1 MSETINKK
9 INESA
14 WDSDSNGKRWEDY
27 DTILCP
33 DGEVIDMQKLLDD
46 QNRAKAAL
54 LHLQPFFAAFIGKLR
69 PVYTFRIKTQAT
81 DGVNLFINP
90 QFTAK
95 LSLTEKCFVLAHEI
109 MHCVLN
115 HLRRGKGHNP
125 QKSNIAA
132 DYECNITL
140 SDASGCMKL
149 FKQSTIKNIGGYIDS
164 KYASWG
170 YEKIYADV
178 KDTSNDSQ
186 DNSGDSNKAKN
197 NQQLSD
203 DYVSGWN
210 QAMEDYK
217 NGKLKI

>member
-1 MSETINKK
+1 
-9 INESA
+9 
-14 WDSDSNGKRWEDY
+14 
-27 DTILCP
+27 
-33 DGEVIDMQKLLDD
+33 
-46 QNRAKAAL
+46 
-54 LHLQPFFAAFIGKLR
+54 
-69 PVYTFRIKTQAT
+69 
-81 DGVNLFINP
+81 
-90 QFTAK
+90 
-95 LSLTEKCFVLAHEI
+95 